1 MKGNFVQPDDSVLM
15 LPVTWGDFLD
25 RLAIQELKAD
35 RLPEDESRTNAMRQ
49 LARMRSLLKDR
60 GPLPD
65 QVLSFLDELRT
76 VNASLWEAESAVRQA
91 RDAMGEHDRHENI
104 LQFCNIAEEILAGNE
119 RRATLKKAIDQAMGL
134 PGENKHY

>member
-1 MKGNFVQPDDSVLM
+1 MKGNFAQPYDGVLM

-25 RLAIQELKAD
+25 RLSIQELKAG
-35 RLPEDESRTNAMRQ
+35 RLPDDESRAATRQ
-49 LARMRSLLKDR
+49 LARMRALLKDR

-91 RDAMGEHDRHENI
+91 RDAMGDPGRHENI
-104 LQFCNIAEEILAGNE
+104 LQFCDIAEDILAGNE

-134 PGENKHY
+134 PGEDKHY